1 MKSLLI
7 TVLALVAVS
16 FAQDCPPHDPQVY
29 ICCNGVLNLR
39 PAEEPRCC
47 DTKAFASLTHM
58 CCNSI
63 INPRPGGTPQCC
75 QSMAHDNE
83 QYICCYGTSS
93 PRPSANSDC
102 CSHNAI
108 DLDTQVCCNG
118 EPGDKY
124 PNGACCGT
132 ISYNADTHKC
142 CTGAVVVVPIE
153 EPCPPSYNQM
163 MRKFLKGKTVHNKVA
178 KEEHYGN
185 EEIVRDPVRL
195 WKYRHNKH

>member
-29 ICCNGVLNLR
+29 ICCNGVLNLM
-39 PAEEPRCC
+39 PINPECC
-47 DTKAFASLTHM
+47 DTKVYVSTTHM
-58 CCNSI
+58 CCNDI
-63 INPRPGGTPQCC
+63 INPIPSGTPACC
-75 QSMAHDNE
+75 ETIPHDEVEN
-83 QYICCYGTSS
+83 ICCDGTSS
-93 PRPSANSDC
+93 PRPSFNSAC
-102 CSHNAI
+102 CSYHAI
-108 DLDTQVCCNG
+108 DLTTQVCCNG
-118 EPGDKY
+118 VPGDRY
-124 PNGACCGT
+124 LNGACCGT
-132 ISYNADTHKC
+132 ISYNASTHKC
-142 CTGAVVVVPIE
+142 CIAAGVVVPIAD
-153 EPCPPSYNQM
+153 PCPPGFNQM